1 MKIVKITNK
10 DALSIPIRC
19 LAFLA
24 PKFFKNC
31 TLIKKLKQLM
41 VSICTKHTFLVQID
55 TETVP

>member
-41 VSICTKHTFLVQID
+41 VSICTKDPSVVQFY